1 MFLWFDALK
10 IKLNLT
16 ESNYNHF
23 IDTNT
28 ESGSVQLNFQQW
40 NCKSSNDEVNRVLKL
55 KEIIYKNMSR
65 TVCSVYIW
73 RYFPAMT

>member
-16 ESNYNHF
+16 ESNYNYF

-28 ESGSVQLNFQQW
+28 ESGSVQLNFQQ
-40 NCKSSNDEVNRVLKL
+40 
-55 KEIIYKNMSR
+55 
-65 TVCSVYIW
+65 
-73 RYFPAMT
+73 